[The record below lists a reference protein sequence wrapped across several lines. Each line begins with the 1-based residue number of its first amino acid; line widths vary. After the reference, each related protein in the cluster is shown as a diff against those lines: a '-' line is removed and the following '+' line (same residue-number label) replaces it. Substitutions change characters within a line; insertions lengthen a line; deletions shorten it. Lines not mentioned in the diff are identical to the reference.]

1 MLARGFLATFSE
13 TYRTTARGFTP
24 GALAAVRR
32 HPWPGNV
39 RELENRIKKAAVLS
53 DGPLVRA
60 EDLDFPPEELPP
72 LTPLQEAKDEFERR
86 YVLEALKR
94 HGGNRA
100 RTARALGV
108 DPRTVFR
115 LLERMDDVPP
125 DREEEPG

>member
-1 MLARGFLATFSE
+1 SSVHARMVESRITK
-13 TYRTTARGFTP
+13 
-24 GALAAVRR
+24 AV
-32 HPWPGNV
+32 V
-39 RELENRIKKAAVLS
+39 IS
-53 DGPLVRA
+53 DSPLVRA

-100 RTARALGV
+100 RTARPLGV
-108 DPRTVFR
+108 DPRTIFR